1 MNNPRAALFDTS
13 YKKQIALYGSS
24 LQYLMTS
31 FIHIISYES
40 CNDKCS
46 LVDRYFQARLAKV
59 NNNLLSVGGST
70 GQLLVSRGTSTRLC
84 WEILKLIVCFFCT
97 SNQVISLHLL
107 RQRLST
113 SLRTIFSFLKLALHI

>member
-13 YKKQIALYGSS
+13 YKKQFTLYGSS
-24 LQYLMTS
+24 LQYLRTS
-31 FIHIISYES
+31 LIHIISYES

-46 LVDRYFQARLAKV
+46 LVDLAKV
-59 NNNLLSVGGST
+59 NNNLLSVGGGT

-97 SNQVISLHLL
+97 SNQVIPP
-107 RQRLST
+107 
-113 SLRTIFSFLKLALHI
+113 SFVKATLVNFVTDYFFLPETCCSYLVT